1 MTRRRG
7 SDTVTET
14 TGGCVAGST
23 SEAMEGVMGE
33 LVEGG
38 GVSELIDGGDVSEL
52 TEGGGVSELTEEDGL
67 MEARVDWMISF
78 SWSRLKES
86 KTKLSGEEVSVQEIS
101 FRSLGSEQ
109 WNATLLWISRSLK
122 PVLGW
127 EIAAPRTKRML
138 LRSHEKSARLKWEWK
153 PAESPTERVK
163 EQAREATSL

>member
-1 MTRRRG
+1 
-7 SDTVTET
+7 
-14 TGGCVAGST
+14 
-23 SEAMEGVMGE
+23 MGE
-33 LVEGG
+33 WVEGC
-38 GVSELIDGGDVSEL
+38 GVSELIDGGGVVGEL
-52 TEGGGVSELTEEDGL
+52 IDGGGVSELVEDDGL
-67 MEARVDWMISF
+67 MEARVDWMMSF